1 MPDPDIFISSCSRR
15 QAARRRASR
24 GPMRG
29 VVRVQLPV
37 ALLQLLVALLLIAA
51 AFGAF
56 VAGRGGLV

>member
-15 QAARRRASR
+15 QAARRRPPR
-24 GPMRG
+24 GVVRG
-29 VVRVQLPV
+29 VVRVQLPL

-56 VAGRGGLV
+56 VAGRGGV